1 MEHAM
6 DWLQELSAREE
17 ALRERL
23 LNLMGRPEAAEI
35 PPPADFHREIL
46 PAVQDMQAALD
57 DYLCGRDT
65 EERAWM
71 NYEVRLKLPLFSHLR
86 TLFCLVS
93 AAEAEPAA

>member
-1 MEHAM
+1 MG
-6 DWLQELSAREE
+6 WLEELTAQEE

-23 LNLMGRPEAAEI
+23 
-35 PPPADFHREIL
+35 
-46 PAVQDMQAALD
+46 VSV
-57 DYLCGRDT
+57 
-65 EERAWM
+65 M

>member
-1 MEHAM
+1 MVQATG
-6 DWLQELSAREE
+6 WLQEMTAQEE

-23 LNLMGRPEAAEI
+23 LSLLGRPEAAEI

-46 PAVQDMQAALD
+46 PAVQAMQTALD
-57 DYLCGRDT
+57 DYLCGRGTD
-65 EERAWM
+65 ERALM
-71 NYEVRLKLPLFSHLR
+71 GYEVRLKLPLFSHLR

>member
-1 MEHAM
+1 MG
-6 DWLQELSAREE
+6 WLEEMIIQEE

-23 LNLMGRPEAAEI
+23 VGLLARPEAGEI
-35 PPPADFHREIL
+35 PPPASFHREIL
-46 PAVQDMQAALD
+46 PAVQAMLVAMD

-71 NYEVRLKLPLFSHLR
+71 NYQVRLKLPLFSHLR

>member
-1 MEHAM
+1 MG
-6 DWLQELSAREE
+6 WLEELSAQEE
-17 ALRERL
+17 ALGERL
-23 LNLMGRPEAAEI
+23 VSLMGRPEAAEI

-46 PAVQDMQAALD
+46 PAVQAMQALD

-65 EERAWM
+65 DERAWM
-71 NYEVRLKLPLFSHLR
+71 GYEVRLKLPLFSHLR

>member
-1 MEHAM
+1 V
-6 DWLQELSAREE
+6 E
-17 ALRERL
+17 A
-23 LNLMGRPEAAEI
+23 
-35 PPPADFHREIL
+35 
-46 PAVQDMQAALD
+46 MQAALD

-71 NYEVRLKLPLFSHLR
+71 NYEVRLLLPLFSHLR

>member
-1 MEHAM
+1 M
-6 DWLQELSAREE
+6 DWLEELSAQEE

-23 LNLMGRPEAAEI
+23 VSLMGRPEAAEI

-46 PAVQDMQAALD
+46 PAVQAMQAALD

-65 EERAWM
+65 DERAWM
-71 NYEVRLKLPLFSHLR
+71 GYKVRLKLPLFSHLR

>member
-1 MEHAM
+1 MG
-6 DWLQELSAREE
+6 WLEELRVQEE

-23 LNLMGRPEAAEI
+23 VGLMARPEAAEI

-46 PAVQDMQAALD
+46 PAVEAMQAALD
-57 DYLCGRDT
+57 DHLCGRSE
-65 EERAWM
+65 EERDWM
-71 NYEVRLKLPLFSHLR
+71 NFEVRLMLPLFSHLR

>member
-1 MEHAM
+1 MG
-6 DWLQELSAREE
+6 WLEELTAQEE

-23 LNLMGRPEAAEI
+23 LSLMGRPEASEI

-46 PAVQDMQAALD
+46 PAVEAMQAALD
-57 DYLCGRDT
+57 DFLCGRDT

-71 NYEVRLKLPLFSHLR
+71 NYEVRLMLPLFSHLR

>member
-1 MEHAM
+1 MG
-6 DWLQELSAREE
+6 WLEEMTIQEE
-17 ALRERL
+17 ALHERL
-23 LNLMGRPEAAEI
+23 VAVLSRPEAAEI

-46 PAVQDMQAALD
+46 PAVEAMQAALD
-57 DYLCGRDT
+57 DYLCGRNT
-65 EERAWM
+65 EERALM